1 MSRSLSLRLALALPL
16 ALLAAPHP
24 AEASPAGPQVAPAA
38 VEAGPAAQGTGPAP
52 EASPAPATAGEGT
65 EAPGQGWQGLI
76 DDKMKVVNSYVAGL
90 IFADVW
96 PFDDQ
101 TSVGADGKEVKDRG
115 LQVPFA
121 VAWLVFG
128 AVFFTLRMGFI
139 NLRGFRHAIDVVRGR
154 YTDPNNQGTGDVSHF
169 QALSAALSA
178 TVGLG
183 NIAGVAVA
191 VSIGGPGATFWMI
204 LAGLLGMSSKFTEC
218 SLGQKYRRVRPDGTV
233 MGGAMYYLS
242 DGLAKRGLGPLGKLL
257 AVMFALMCVGGSIA
271 GGNSYQVNQSMGAVS
286 SVSGLEFLAPLSA
299 SNPDGGYGWIY
310 GAVMTVLTA
319 VVILGGIRRIAQV
332 AEKIVPLMC
341 GTYILACLYILFSHA
356 PEIPAAFV
364 KIVREAFDPQ
374 TVLDM
379 QALKGGAIGVM
390 VVGFKRAAFSNEAGV
405 GSAAIAHSAAKTD
418 YPVREGI
425 VSLLEPFI
433 DTVVVCTMTALVI
446 VITGA
451 YNNPEYAEII
461 KTSQGA
467 TLTSRAF
474 GEKLAWFPYVLA
486 LATALFAYST
496 MISWSY
502 YGERCWVWLFGEKWS
517 LAYKLLFLLFT
528 FLGSVITATQ
538 LLDFGDL
545 MILGMALPNILGVL
559 ILSGEIRQDLGVY
572 WSKFKAGEFKTYK

>member
-1 MSRSLSLRLALALPL
+1 
-16 ALLAAPHP
+16 
-24 AEASPAGPQVAPAA
+24 
-38 VEAGPAAQGTGPAP
+38 
-52 EASPAPATAGEGT
+52 
-65 EAPGQGWQGLI
+65 
-76 DDKMKVVNSYVAGL
+76 
-90 IFADVW
+90 
-96 PFDDQ
+96 
-101 TSVGADGKEVKDRG
+101 
-115 LQVPFA
+115 
-121 VAWLVFG
+121 
-128 AVFFTLRMGFI
+128 
-139 NLRGFRHAIDVVRGR
+139 
-154 YTDPNNQGTGDVSHF
+154 
-169 QALSAALSA
+169 
-178 TVGLG
+178 
-183 NIAGVAVA
+183 
-191 VSIGGPGATFWMI
+191 
-204 LAGLLGMSSKFTEC
+204 
-218 SLGQKYRRVRPDGTV
+218 
-233 MGGAMYYLS
+233 
-242 DGLAKRGLGPLGKLL
+242 
-257 AVMFALMCVGGSIA
+257 
-271 GGNSYQVNQSMGAVS
+271 
-286 SVSGLEFLAPLSA
+286 
-299 SNPDGGYGWIY
+299 
-310 GAVMTVLTA
+310 
-319 VVILGGIRRIAQV
+319 
-332 AEKIVPLMC
+332 MC

-559 ILSGEIRQDLGVY
+559 ILSGEVKKDLGVY